1 MKFILPFM
9 LIGLLVV
16 TSCGL
21 QDDMTPTEDTTLPVE
36 DTSITE
42 EVDDILP
49 PTDDDTSMT
58 EEADDESASAE
69 QGNLDPN
76 AENMAVQA
84 WDNIRVHYTGTL
96 QDGTVFDSSRERNET
111 LDFQVGSGQMIPW
124 FDAGVVDMTE
134 WETKTL
140 TLSPEEAYGER
151 DDGLT
156 EVIPR
161 EELQDFVNAG
171 IELEVGNVLPTQFGE
186 LQIVSTDEETITVD
200 INHPLAWETL
210 TFEVELVEIVR

>member
-9 LIGLLVV
+9 LIGLLAL

-21 QDDMTPTEDTTLPVE
+21 QDDRETTDEANWSVA
-36 DTSITE
+36 
-42 EVDDILP
+42 DIL
-49 PTDDDTSMT
+49 DTN
-58 EEADDESASAE
+58 ADD
-69 QGNLDPN
+69 
-76 AENMAVQA
+76 MTVQA

-96 QDGTVFDSSRERNET
+96 EDGTVFDTSRERDQT
-111 LDFQVGSGQMIPW
+111 LDFAVGAGQMIAG
-124 FDAGVVDMTE
+124 FDAWVVGMTE

-151 DDGLT
+151 NPELT

-171 IELEVGNVLPTQFGE
+171 IELEVGNTLPTQFGE
-186 LQIVSTDEETITVD
+186 LTILETDEETVTVD
-200 INHPLAWETL
+200 VNHPLAGKTL